1 MILDGGFSFLD
12 ILSSLVYVN
21 DLIKKNQPP
30 MEMNFQLLYY
40 FGMWQQVTCLFAF
53 FGLMSI
59 WYHIGRKKGDF
70 GQVWLALSILCW
82 SISGFV
88 DMKYGGAMHN
98 HLNCQPNIVDSNTFY
113 KSQWIQLNGW
123 KSILSLFNSLFILL
137 ALPWFKYL
145 PKVLEQVIKSKYWPI
160 IVGLPFLFSLLPTV
174 SKFYSSS
181 SISLISELDVYYSIL
196 TLLVL
201 GGVLWE
207 SFTNRRL
214 ILLAV
219 LSAVCVLITFAAQ
232 VFKLTDD
239 GNVQI
244 LFSAI
249 FKTSLIMIFF
259 ALALSWVKDLTEK
272 IQINSKDIF
281 LKLSKIKS
289 GKTFSNMLTI
299 DGLVRAETKEVS
311 LTAKNYDLLKLFI
324 DRKNSVNEGWLEIKP
339 KANTRPDKLYDIND
353 HNEIKRFI
361 HSILDGVYG
370 KGLWSKS
377 EHEIPLK
384 KVFLE
389 TSMNKERL
397 IRLAIPKENLEA

>member
-1 MILDGGFSFLD
+1 MD
-12 ILSSLVYVN
+12 
-21 DLIKKNQPP
+21 
-30 MEMNFQLLYY
+30 FQLLYY
-40 FGMWQQVTCLFAF
+40 FGLWQLVTCLFAF
-53 FGLMSI
+53 LGLMSI

-88 DMKYGGAMHN
+88 DSKYGGAMHN
-98 HLNCQPNIVDSNTFY
+98 HMVSTPNIAGSNGFY
-113 KSQWIQLNGW
+113 ESQMIQLNGW

-145 PKVLEQVIKSKYWPI
+145 PKKLENVIKSKYWPI
-160 IVGLPFLFSLLPTV
+160 IVGLPFLFSLMPTIR
-174 SKFYSSS
+174 KFYSSS
-181 SISLISELDVYYSIL
+181 SVSLISELDVYYSIL

-201 GGVLWE
+201 GIVLWE
-207 SFTNRRL
+207 SFTKRRL

-232 VFKLTDD
+232 VFKLTDN
-239 GNVQI
+239 GNSQI

-259 ALALSWVKDLTEK
+259 ALALSWVKDLTER
-272 IQINSKDIF
+272 IQIKSKDIS

-289 GKTFSNMLTI
+289 GRSFINILAI
-299 DGLVRAETKEVS
+299 DGLIDKESKEVS
-311 LTAKNYDLLKLFI
+311 LTNKNYDLLKLFV
-324 DRKNSVNEGWLEIKP
+324 DRKKGTGDGWLEIKP
-339 KANTRPDKLYDIND
+339 KSNNRTGKIYDIND
-353 HNEIKRFI
+353 HNEIKRLT

-384 KVFLE
+384 EILFEVSNE
-389 TSMNKERL
+389 KERV
-397 IRLAIPKENLEA
+397 IRLAISKESLFVV

>member
-1 MILDGGFSFLD
+1 MD
-12 ILSSLVYVN
+12 
-21 DLIKKNQPP
+21 
-30 MEMNFQLLYY
+30 FQLLYY
-40 FGMWQQVTCLFAF
+40 FGLWQLVTCLFAF
-53 FGLMSI
+53 LGLMSI

-88 DMKYGGAMHN
+88 DSKYGGAMHN
-98 HLNCQPNIVDSNTFY
+98 HMVSTPNIAGSNGFY
-113 KSQWIQLNGW
+113 ESQMIQLNGW

-145 PKVLEQVIKSKYWPI
+145 PKKLENVIKSKYWPI
-160 IVGLPFLFSLLPTV
+160 IVGLPFLFSLMPTIR
-174 SKFYSSS
+174 KFYSSS
-181 SISLISELDVYYSIL
+181 SVSLISELDVYYSIL

-201 GGVLWE
+201 GIVLWE
-207 SFTNRRL
+207 SFTKRRL

-232 VFKLTDD
+232 VFKLTDN
-239 GNVQI
+239 GNSQI

-259 ALALSWVKDLTEK
+259 SLALSWVKDLTER
-272 IQINSKDIF
+272 IQIKSKDIS

-289 GKTFSNMLTI
+289 GRSFINILAI
-299 DGLVRAETKEVS
+299 DGLIDKESKEVS
-311 LTAKNYDLLKLFI
+311 LTNKNYDLLKLFV
-324 DRKNSVNEGWLEIKP
+324 DRKKVTGDGWLEIKP
-339 KANTRPDKLYDIND
+339 KSNNRTGKIYDIND
-353 HNEIKRFI
+353 HNEIKRLT

-384 KVFLE
+384 EILFEVSNE
-389 TSMNKERL
+389 KERV
-397 IRLAIPKENLEA
+397 IRLAISKESLFVV